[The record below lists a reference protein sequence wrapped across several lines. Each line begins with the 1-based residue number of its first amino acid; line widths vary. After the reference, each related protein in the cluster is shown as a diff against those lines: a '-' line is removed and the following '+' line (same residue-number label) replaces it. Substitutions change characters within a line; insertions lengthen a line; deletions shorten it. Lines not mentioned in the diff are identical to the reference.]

1 MRINRMAATIVQFYL
16 SLRNSIK
23 VYHWNTRSFPRHK
36 ATDALVE
43 KLDTHTDSFI
53 EIYIGRHGRQDLAT
67 KPITLDVPPLN
78 EKAVIK
84 YLEAA
89 RVWLSDKLPTLL
101 HKKDTDLL
109 NIRDEILGEINQ
121 TLYLFTLQ

>member
-1 MRINRMAATIVQFYL
+1 MRTCRMAATIVQFYL

-23 VYHWNTRSFPRHK
+23 VYHWNTHSNPRHK
-36 ATDALVE
+36 ATDALIE
-43 KLDTHTDSFI
+43 KLDALTDSFM
-53 EIYIGRHGRQDLAT
+53 EIYIGRHGRQDLSA
-67 KPITLDVPPLN
+67 KPMTLDIPPLN

-121 TLYLFTLQ
+121 ALYLFTLH